1 MTLDTLI
8 DLEIAMV
15 RAFGWSLRDIDETD
29 IGSLIPFIG
38 RLTDTMGKSGSG
50 SRRGYAD
57 EVGWL

>member
-1 MTLDTLI
+1 MTIDTLI
-8 DLEIAMV
+8 DLEVAMV

-38 RLTDTMGKSGSG
+38 RLTKTVNEKGSG
-50 SRRGYAD
+50 SRRMYAD

>member
-1 MTLDTLI
+1 MTIDTLI
-8 DLEIAMV
+8 DLEVAMV

-38 RLTDTMGKSGSG
+38 RLTKTVNETGSG
-50 SRRGYAD
+50 SRKVYAD